1 MALFTRSRLFGLLF
15 LLALPLEGA
24 AALALS
30 AAGSPAADAPS
41 QPLSLNERLERI
53 AGAMR
58 EREPQAAADGI
69 PDDALSYVFV
79 NAPGVGWGNGG
90 FRNGGF
96 YNGGFRNGGFYNGGF
111 RNGGFANGGF
121 RNGGGWRNGGFRN
134 GGFRNAW

>member
-30 AAGSPAADAPS
+30 TAAATPAEGASPA
-41 QPLSLNERLERI
+41 LSLNERLERI
-53 AGAMR
+53 ADAVR
-58 EREPQAAADGI
+58 ERDPEATAEAI
-69 PDDALSYVFV
+69 PDGALSYMFV
-79 NAPGVGWGNGG
+79 NAPAVGWGNGG

-111 RNGGFANGGF
+111 RNGGFYNGGF